1 LKNDIKVLK
10 EAYSNNEKNHKIAL
24 DNATKYSNITK
35 KNAAI
40 KSAMLAIE
48 NNNKLRGE
56 LDEKQ
61 EILAKLMSK
70 KPKM

>member
-1 LKNDIKVLK
+1 
-10 EAYSNNEKNHKIAL
+10 
-24 DNATKYSNITK
+24 
-35 KNAAI
+35 
-40 KSAMLAIE
+40 MLAIE